1 MKLNKQKLV
10 LIMAER
16 CLNISELAQ
25 DAELNASAL
34 SALINKKDRKA
45 TLKTIGTLA
54 KALEVP
60 VQDLIEE

>member
-1 MKLNKQKLV
+1 MRLNKQKLM
-10 LIMAER
+10 LIMVER
-16 CLNISELAQ
+16 CLSISELSQ
-25 DAELNASAL
+25 SAELNASVL

-45 TLKTIGTLA
+45 TLKTIGKLA